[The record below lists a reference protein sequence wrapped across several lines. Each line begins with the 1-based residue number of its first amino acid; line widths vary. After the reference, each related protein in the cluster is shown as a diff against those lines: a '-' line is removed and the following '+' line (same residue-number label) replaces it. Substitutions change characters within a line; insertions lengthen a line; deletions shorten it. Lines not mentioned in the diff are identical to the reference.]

1 MFQALSYP
9 FMWWALAAC
18 LVLAGIHAYLGFHII
33 KRGVI
38 FVDLSLAQMAALGL
52 AVAIL
57 LNLHEHPLAN
67 YLFPVGMTVVGAVV
81 FAWLRHLEHR
91 VPLEAFIGIVFA
103 TAQALVLL
111 ILVRTPSGTE
121 HLKETLVGTIF
132 TVSPATVI
140 KTAIIYALIGA
151 LHFALR
157 KPIFQITNDP
167 AAAQA
172 QGRTLF
178 LWDVLF
184 YTSFGVVVTSSVG
197 IAGVLLVFGLL
208 VIPAVAGV
216 LVSDRTGVRLAVG
229 WSFAFLCSVI
239 GLLTAFSLDTPAAPT
254 ILTTMTVMLLIHG
267 LVITA
272 WKRFNRTR
280 TVAGRPNEVAPANM
294 RGGVR

>member
-1 MFQALSYP
+1 MLNALSYP

-57 LNLHEHPLAN
+57 LNLHEYPLAN
-67 YLFPVGMTVVGAVV
+67 YLFPVGMTVVGAIV

-111 ILVRTPSGTE
+111 ILEHSPSGTE

-132 TVSPATVI
+132 TVSPFTVI
-140 KTAIIYALIGA
+140 KTAIIYFIVGV
-151 LHFALR
+151 LHFVMR
-157 KPIFQITNDP
+157 KPLFQITNNPD
-167 AAAQA
+167 AARA
-172 QGRTLF
+172 QGRNLF

-216 LVSDRTGVRLAVG
+216 LASDRTGVRLAVG
-229 WSFAFLCSVI
+229 WSFAFFCSVI

-254 ILTTMTVMLLIHG
+254 ILTTMAALLFVHG
-267 LVITA
+267 LIMTA
-272 WKRFNRTR
+272 WKRFARPQTTNG
-280 TVAGRPNEVAPANM
+280 GRKRATPASM
-294 RGGVR
+294 RGGAT

>member
-1 MFQALSYP
+1 MCNALSFP

-18 LVLAGIHAYLGFHII
+18 LVLAGIHSYLGFHII

-57 LNLHEHPLAN
+57 LGLHEHPLAN
-67 YLFPVGMTVVGAVV
+67 YLFPVGMTVVGAIV

-111 ILVRTPSGTE
+111 ILVRSPSGTE

-140 KTAIIYALIGA
+140 KTAIIYGIIGL
-151 LHFALR
+151 LHFVAR
-157 KPIFQITNDP
+157 KPLFQITNSPDQ
-167 AAAQA
+167 ARA
-172 QGRTLF
+172 QGRSLF

-216 LVSDRTGVRLAVG
+216 LASDRTGVRLAVG

-239 GLLTAFSLDTPAAPT
+239 GLLTAFALDTPAAPT
-254 ILTTMTVMLLIHG
+254 ILTMMSVFLIIHG
-267 LVITA
+267 VLMTLWRKFA
-272 WKRFNRTR
+272 
-280 TVAGRPNEVAPANM
+280 
-294 RGGVR
+294 

>member
-1 MFQALSYP
+1 MLNALSYP
-9 FMWWALAAC
+9 FMWWALAAI

-57 LNLHEHPLAN
+57 LNLHEYPLAN

-81 FAWLRHLEHR
+81 FAWLRHLEQR

-111 ILVRTPSGTE
+111 ILEHSPSGTE

-140 KTAIIYALIGA
+140 KTAIIYGIIGL
-151 LHFALR
+151 LHFAVR
-157 KPIFQITNDP
+157 KPLFQITNNPD
-167 AAAQA
+167 AARA
-172 QGRTLF
+172 QGRNLF

-216 LVSDRTGVRLAVG
+216 LASDRTGVRLIVG

-254 ILTTMTVMLLIHG
+254 ILTTMAAFLVVHG
-267 LVITA
+267 LIMTA
-272 WKRFNRTR
+272 WRKFAQQRR
-280 TVAGRPNEVAPANM
+280 
-294 RGGVR
+294 